1 VIYAIKDMFRLKDVL
16 HILFVTGA
24 SGNAAALIGGVTL
37 HLAVNIGFKGEN
49 GAIRTISEDK
59 RLC

>member
-16 HILFVTGA
+16 HTLFITGA
-24 SGNAAALIGGVTL
+24 SGNAAALISGVTL
-37 HLAVNIGFKGEN
+37 HLTVNIGFKGKN
-49 GAIRTISEDK
+49 GAIRTILEDK